1 MKLVFF
7 GTPAFAVPVLRA
19 VYEAGHT
26 VLAVVTQPDRPKGR
40 KKALCPP
47 EVKVCAETL
56 GLPVL
61 QFEKIKSP
69 EAVQALSD
77 LQADCWVTAAY
88 GQILSK
94 QLLSL
99 PKYGVINAHASLL
112 PGYRGPAPV
121 NWCLINGEQ
130 ETGVTTMFTD
140 IGVDDGD
147 IILQQKEPI
156 RPEDTTESL
165 LARLSEI
172 AAPLMVH
179 TLCLVEQGRAPR
191 TPQNSE
197 EASRHPM
204 LSKQDGLLDFSL
216 PAQAVFNKTRGV
228 TPWPGAFS
236 TLAGQTYKFTEP
248 YLAKGS
254 GEHGQ
259 ILLADAK
266 KGFVIACGKDAV
278 GFGKIQAPG
287 KKMMPVADFLRG
299 HALDTTGRFGQ

>member
-40 KKALCPP
+40 KKTLCPP
-47 EVKVCAETL
+47 EVKVCAEAL

-69 EAVQALSD
+69 EAMQALSD

-88 GQILSK
+88 G
-94 QLLSL
+94 
-99 PKYGVINAHASLL
+99 
-112 PGYRGPAPV
+112 
-121 NWCLINGEQ
+121 
-130 ETGVTTMFTD
+130 
-140 IGVDDGD
+140 
-147 IILQQKEPI
+147 QQKEPI

-172 AAPLMVH
+172 AAPLMVQ

-254 GEHGQ
+254 GEPGQ

-299 HALDTTGRFGQ
+299 HALDANGRFGQ